1 MANFLV
7 PFEGLSGINTPEIG
21 FDGSLGQ
28 QLWGLVASIWG
39 DILSGKQN
47 FPLYDNRFTV
57 SFDQVLAGY
66 YFDPAA
72 DGSTDP
78 SGPAYEIFNN
88 IPGTGLDNAMPWS
101 GETYTL
107 QPWVPVREPPH
118 R

>member
-1 MANFLV
+1 MGV
-7 PFEGLSGINTPEIG
+7 GRVH
-21 FDGSLGQ
+21 LGGHPQREAELPALRQ
-28 QLWGLVASIWG
+28 QVHGVVRPG
-39 DILSGKQN
+39 
-47 FPLYDNRFTV
+47 V
-57 SFDQVLAGY
+57 AGY